1 MVDSQSLGRENSG
14 RFARLRTSQIGFLFL
29 TWVSKPL
36 LNSSLRAPSLQTE
49 TTRRRGAV
57 LVNAQLLKASYSER
71 NEPSCVRFPTERNYF
86 FVKLRSSA
94 ERAHDRQ
101 SGA

>member
-14 RFARLRTSQIGFLFL
+14 RFARQRASQIGFLFL

-36 LNSSLRAPSLQTE
+36 LNSPSLQTE

-57 LVNAQLLKASYSER
+57 PVNAQLLKASYSER